1 MSGNIVNVPLPPGCS
16 PDLFCARTAGVL
28 LPALREFAPQ
38 LIVISAGFDA
48 HRLDPLAS
56 MNLENEDFAWIT
68 REVMEIAR
76 DVCQGR
82 IVSILEGGYSAQGLA
97 GGCAAHVRA
106 LMQG

>member
-1 MSGNIVNVPLPPGCS
+1 VPLPPGCS

-28 LPALREFAPQ
+28 LPALREFAPE